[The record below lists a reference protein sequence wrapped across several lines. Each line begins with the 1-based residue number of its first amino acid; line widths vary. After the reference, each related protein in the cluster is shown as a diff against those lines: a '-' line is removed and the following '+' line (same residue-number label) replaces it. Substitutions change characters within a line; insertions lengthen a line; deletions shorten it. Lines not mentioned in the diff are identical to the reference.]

1 MDWIKVVVTVC
12 WGDFYSLYKMYF
24 IVCESC
30 GRSDFFEWAAVEHT
44 FCFSFSETQVKFGT
58 VKKQMESMEMEIM
71 ETRLLQASELNGEMD
86 NDGDDSGKKKNNHT
100 ALEADYDFFLFW
112 LEHSIF

>member
-1 MDWIKVVVTVC
+1 MVTVC
-12 WGDFYSLYKMYF
+12 RGDFYSLYKMYF

-30 GRSDFFEWAAVEHT
+30 GRSEFFEWAAVEH
-44 FCFSFSETQVKFGT
+44 CFSFSETQVKFDA

-86 NDGDDSGKKKNNHT
+86 NDGDDSGKKQNNHT
-100 ALEADYDFFLFW
+100 TLEAVYYFFL
-112 LEHSIF
+112 L

>member
-1 MDWIKVVVTVC
+1 MVTVC
-12 WGDFYSLYKMYF
+12 WGEFYSLYKMYF

-30 GRSDFFEWAAVEHT
+30 GRSEWAAVEHT
-44 FCFSFSETQVKFGT
+44 FCFSFSETQVKFDA

-86 NDGDDSGKKKNNHT
+86 NDGDDSGKKKTIIQH
-100 ALEADYDFFLFW
+100 LKLFIIFFYFD
-112 LEHSIF
+112 